1 MPNTEAA
8 NSAKGIGHDH
18 EEKIPYTV
26 ERNELNMLI
35 DTHAHLNVEAF
46 DDDREEVI
54 ARARDAGIIRIINV
68 GFNRE
73 TIPSS
78 LQLAESY
85 DFIYSTV
92 GWHPQ
97 DAINMKDDDLEWIA
111 SLCEHPKVVAIGEIG
126 LDYYWD
132 TSPKEIQHNVFREQI
147 RLARKLKLPIV
158 IHNRDAH
165 ADVVRILKE
174 EKAAEVGGIMHC
186 FSSSWEIAKECL
198 DMNFYLSF
206 GGPVT
211 FKNAKQP
218 KEVLAKTPLDRLLI
232 ETDSPYLT
240 PEPFRGKRNESSYVR
255 YIAEAA
261 SELKG
266 ISIEELSEITTK
278 NSFQLF
284 SKKLK

>member
-1 MPNTEAA
+1 MIT
-8 NSAKGIGHDH
+8 
-18 EEKIPYTV
+18 
-26 ERNELNMLI
+26 

-46 DDDREEVI
+46 DEDREGVI
-54 ARARDAGIIRIINV
+54 QRALDAGVTRIINI

-78 LQLAESY
+78 IELSERY
-85 DFIYSTV
+85 TFIYSAV

-97 DAINMKDDDLEWIA
+97 DAIDMKDSDLEWIE
-111 SLCEHPKVVAIGEIG
+111 SLCSHPKVVGIGEIG

-132 TSPKEIQHNVFREQI
+132 TSPKEVQHQVFREQI
-147 RLARKLKLPIV
+147 RLARKLQLPII

-174 EKAAEVGGIMHC
+174 EQAAEVGGIMHC
-186 FSSSWEIAKECL
+186 FSGSWEIAKMCL

-211 FKNAKQP
+211 FKNAVQP
-218 KEVLAKTPLDRLLI
+218 KEVLKNTPLDRLLI

-240 PEPFRGKRNESSYVR
+240 PHPYRGKRNESAYVR
-255 YIAEAA
+255 YVAEAVA
-261 SELKG
+261 GIKGLEL
-266 ISIEELSEITTK
+266 EEICNITTS
-278 NSFQLF
+278 NALQLF
-284 SKKLK
+284 SKRMK